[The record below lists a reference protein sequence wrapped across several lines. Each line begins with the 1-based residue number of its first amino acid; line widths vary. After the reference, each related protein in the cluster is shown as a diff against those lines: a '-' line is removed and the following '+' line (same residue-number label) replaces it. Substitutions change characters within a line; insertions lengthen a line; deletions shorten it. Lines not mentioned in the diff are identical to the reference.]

1 LITPEIANSAIAL
14 INRAQI
20 SGAEAEAAVQVKQAI
35 LAAAQPKDT
44 DDEHET
50 GEHQGE
56 RPNPKR
62 ASAKSSPA

>member
-44 DDEHET
+44 DDEQET
-50 GEHQGE
+50 GEYQGK
-56 RPNPKR
+56 RPNGKR
-62 ASAKSSPA
+62 SRAKSSPA